1 MIRAAIDLGSN
12 SIHLVVARVTGPNSL
27 ATALDQS
34 VLLGLGDAV
43 DRDGRISS
51 GDADRLGGALSSL
64 LAAAGEL
71 GAARPIMLG
80 TEPFR
85 RAANGHAVAAGLERL
100 AGTPMHVLTPREEGL
115 LTLIGATSG
124 AAVRV
129 PTLVVDLGGG
139 SSECIWAVPGAPQ
152 RVIGLNTGSASLTRR
167 HATHDPPTG
176 AEIASMRA
184 DAAQMFRA
192 AIPAGD
198 WGEASHAPASPIQAI
213 LVGGAVTNIAKLHP
227 GMPRDHLSR
236 DSLEDSLSI
245 VRTVP
250 AALLSERFGMNLRR
264 ASTMP
269 GGLVLTQTLFERFG
283 LETASVTQSSLRE
296 GAILVEHRAGPGW
309 PAQLSELA
317 RGW

>member
-12 SIHLVVARVTGPNSL
+12 SIHLLVARVTGPNSL
-27 ATALDQS
+27 IVVLDQS
-34 VLLGLGDAV
+34 MLLGLGDAV

-51 GDADRLGGALSSL
+51 ADADRLGGALSSL
-64 LAAAGEL
+64 LAAAAEL
-71 GAARPIMLG
+71 GAPSPILLG

-115 LTLIGATSG
+115 LTLIGATDG
-124 AAVRV
+124 AAVGV

-139 SSECIWAVPGAPQ
+139 SSECIWAVPGASP
-152 RVIGLNTGSASLTRR
+152 RVIGLNTGSARLTRR

-192 AIPAGD
+192 AIPVGD
-198 WGEASHAPASPIQAI
+198 WGQASHAAASPIQAI

-227 GMPRDHLSR
+227 GMPRDRLTR
-236 DSLEDSLSI
+236 ESLEDSVSI
-245 VRTVP
+245 VRSAP
-250 AALLSERFGMNLRR
+250 AAVLGERFGMNLRR
-264 ASTMP
+264 ATTMP
-269 GGLVLTQTLFERFG
+269 GGLALTQALFERFG
-283 LETASVTQSSLRE
+283 LDTASVTQSSLRE
-296 GAILVEHRAGPGW
+296 GAVLAEHRAGADW
-309 PAQLSELA
+309 PARLSELA
-317 RGW
+317 LGW